1 MPNIIEQQP
10 KFELLPVGQDIIFAV
25 SNMTIVA
32 QQLKVKFVAEVHISS
47 GTPPNLNTST
57 NLIGT
62 FKTTPN
68 NKGVGI
74 FNFSNIV
81 ENYVKADNM
90 SLEPAEYKGASAEVI
105 PFPIH
110 LVDKYSRNTNNVR
123 YLAIQFKIEYIGATD
138 CSNEQNDNVVR
149 EACGEEVNTDT
160 FTLFNG
166 YLKETD
172 LLEYGGNANQ
182 NFGWNWMTDFFLD
195 NNTKKFLTNAP
206 TTQSA
211 NLEDYGTLAFIYPE
225 TLSPVTS
232 IDRVDL
238 WYYDSNGGYLNAESI
253 MRTWDNGAFNT
264 FNSQTS
270 YQLLYFGCFPA
281 NLRGDGTTMFAGL
294 VAAGTIQGGHYIVRI
309 QDAGSYRAQDYRI
322 NVNCP
327 DGRGYEPIRLC
338 WLNQYGV
345 WDYFTFNKKSTRS
358 ISTKGSTYNQL
369 AGTWNEST
377 YRVDSYKGGKKSFRV
392 NATEKIKINTDF
404 LNEDHNTM
412 FEELMNSPEVY
423 ILDGFQTDA
432 ANSALNQYVTPVR
445 IESKNFT
452 TKTVAN
458 DKLIQYTFE
467 VEKTKTLRTQS
478 V

>member
-1 MPNIIEQQP
+1 MPNILEQQP
-10 KFELLPVGQDIIFAV
+10 LYTSATGQIPVGSDVIFAV

-47 GTPPNLNTST
+47 GTPPNLNTT
-57 NLIGT
+57 NSLVGT

-90 SLEPAEYKGASAEVI
+90 AANKSEYKGTETDADNRH
-105 PFPIH
+105 PIH
-110 LVDKYSRNTNNVR
+110 LIDKFSLNKNAIR
-123 YLAIQFKIEYIGATD
+123 YLAIQFKIEYLGATD
-138 CSNEQNDNVVR
+138 CNGSQNDNVVR
-149 EACGEEVNTDT
+149 EACSEEVNTNT
-160 FTLFNG
+160 FTLMNG
-166 YLKETD
+166 YVKDTD
-172 LLEYGGNANQ
+172 ILTKQAD
-182 NFGWNWMTDFFLD
+182 NFGYD
-195 NNTKKFLTNAP
+195 LTRFIGQPTTYTNASVLSNAP
-206 TTQSA
+206 TKQYA
-211 NLEDYGTLAFIYPE
+211 AKEDYGTFAFLADDNSITSVEIDIYIPPS
-225 TLSPVTS
+225 TLYSVS
-232 IDRVDL
+232 IP
-238 WYYDSNGGYLNAESI
+238 
-253 MRTWDNGAFNT
+253 RTEANGAFNT
-264 FNSQTS
+264 WSANADRN
-270 YQLLYFGCFPA
+270 LVYFGCYPA
-281 NLRGDGTTMFAGL
+281 NLRQNATFNTHIDTMSHYSVYVKSGTGYMQGRT
-294 VAAGTIQGGHYIVRI
+294 VYIQ
-309 QDAGSYRAQDYRI
+309 
-322 NVNCP
+322 CP
-327 DGRGYEPIRLC
+327 DLKGYTPIRLC
-338 WLNQYGV
+338 WLNQWGV
-345 WDYFTFNKKSTRS
+345 WDYYTFNKKSIKS

-377 YRVDSYKGGKKSFRV
+377 YRLDSYKGGKKSFRV

-404 LNEDHNTM
+404 VNEDHNTM
-412 FEELMNSPEVY
+412 FEELMNSTEVY

-452 TKTVAN
+452 SKTVAN

>member
-1 MPNIIEQQP
+1 MPNILEQSPQ
-10 KFELLPVGQDIIFAV
+10 FELLPVGQDTIFAV
-25 SNMTIVA
+25 SNIDVVA
-32 QQLKVKFVAEVHISS
+32 QQLRVKFVAEVHISS
-47 GTPPNLNTST
+47 GTPPNVST
-57 NLIGT
+57 NNDLIGT

-74 FNFSNIV
+74 FNISNVV

-90 SLEPAEYKGASAEVI
+90 SLDPAEYKDIPADDV

-110 LVDKYSRNTNNVR
+110 MIDKYSRNTNNVR
-123 YLAIQFKIEYIGATD
+123 YLAIQFKIEYSGATN
-138 CSNEQNDNVVR
+138 CNNEQNDNVVR
-149 EACGEEVNTDT
+149 EACGQEVNTGT

-182 NFGWNWMTDFFLD
+182 NFGWNWRTNFLLD
-195 NNTKKFLTNAP
+195 SNTKKFLTNAP

-225 TLSPVTS
+225 TYGASYQ
-232 IDRVDL
+232 IDRIDL
-238 WYYDSNGGYLNAESI
+238 WYYDSDGSYLNAESI
-253 MRTWDNGAFNT
+253 MRTWANGAFGT
-264 FNSQTS
+264 FNSHAS

-281 NLRGDGTTMFAGL
+281 NLQGDGTTMFAGL
-294 VAAGTIQGGHYIVRI
+294 IAAGTIQGGHYIIRI
-309 QDAGSYRAQDYRI
+309 NDAGSQKAQDYRI

-327 DGRGYEPIRLC
+327 DGKGYEPIRLA
-338 WLNQYGV
+338 WLNQFGV

-377 YRVDSYKGGKKSFRV
+377 YRLDSYKGGKKSFRV
-392 NATEKIKINTDF
+392 NATEKIKMNTDF
-404 LNEDHNTM
+404 VSEEYNTM
-412 FEELMNSPEVY
+412 FEELINSPEVY
-423 ILDGFQTDA
+423 ILDGFQSD
-432 ANSALNQYVTPVR
+432 NSAALLNTYVTPVR
-445 IESKNFT
+445 LTTSSFT
-452 TKTVAN
+452 RKTVAN
-458 DKLIQYTFE
+458 DRLIQYSFE
-467 VEKTKTLRTQS
+467 VEKSKTLRTQS